1 MGSPVAVPH
10 LSPFTPAG
18 HREATAPWRICLR
31 TNLFGRPSPQEG
43 SLELKLAPSSH
54 PPLSRPSAF
63 TGKRGRALLV
73 AWMDGSQAA
82 PPAPQALA
90 ADSPGW
96 WGGPSVN
103 QMTAGPPSPPRLR
116 TEKAPGC

>member
-63 TGKRGRALLV
+63 TGKREGVPFWWRG
-73 AWMDGSQAA
+73 WMGARRR
-82 PPAPQALA
+82 PQ
-90 ADSPGW
+90 
-96 WGGPSVN
+96 
-103 QMTAGPPSPPRLR
+103 PPR
-116 TEKAPGC
+116 P